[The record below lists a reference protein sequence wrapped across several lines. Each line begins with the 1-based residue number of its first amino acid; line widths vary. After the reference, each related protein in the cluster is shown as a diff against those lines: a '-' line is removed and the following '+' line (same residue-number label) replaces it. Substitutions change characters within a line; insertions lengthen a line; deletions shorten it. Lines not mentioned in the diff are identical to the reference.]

1 MDSKR
6 EMVLRGK
13 VVWQGERTPADD
25 FGVYEVQARVVEN
38 DISKY
43 FAVRAAFR
51 FGVAYSDE
59 IEGPY
64 TDHEVAKSVALRMQA
79 DFIGPKEEKP
89 WLRA

>member
-1 MDSKR
+1 MDSEK
-6 EMVLRGK
+6 EIVLRGNI
-13 VVWQGERTPADD
+13 VWQDERTAADE
-25 FGVYEVQARVVEN
+25 FNVYEVQVRVVDN
-38 DISKY
+38 GNGKY

-79 DFIGPKEEKP
+79 DFVGPKEEKP